1 MSSRKTYFGIGWS
14 GKDPTATEKSQDGD
28 DRSDYSAPTV
38 VDDAKVAEGLKQLR
52 AWYQPDPEAPA
63 VPDDRESVVDSPAEP
78 TKLGMPFP
86 RPTAVGHATATG
98 PQQAEQR
105 PALPDPMRGTM
116 FGHDVHRPEFDNPS
130 GDAGAATDALGAAAD
145 RSLVP
150 LSYPIVDDGP
160 PRNAETA
167 QHSAEAM
174 PDEHGPAAGGAAP
187 FADFLR
193 REAERPRHMGAFHL
207 SRPDDTDSIE
217 VPRARMTAR
226 ILFAAFGVAA
236 FVTAVVVWLQSGTP
250 EPMPSD
256 PTFGVSSNPGLWT
269 PSSADPGAARA
280 AAAAAGT
287 SEVIKPAAP
296 PAAAVRPA
304 APAGVD
310 VAAPAVR
317 VPPKADVPRAP
328 TVRATSAETPARTTT
343 PETPRRPATAKTAG
357 AKKTVDEDESSAGAT
372 NAAAVTAPPPASA
385 AATTPPAEKVE
396 PRPRT
401 ARSAARKADPD
412 APAGKQDDPDSTLP
426 PSEE

>member
-52 AWYQPDPEAPA
+52 AWYQPDPDAPA
-63 VPDDRESVVDSPAEP
+63 VPDDRESVVDSPSEP
-78 TKLGMPFP
+78 TKLGMPYP

-116 FGHDVHRPEFDNPS
+116 FGHDVHRPEFDNPA
-130 GDAGAATDALGAAAD
+130 GEPAGAAGALGD

-150 LSYPIVDDGP
+150 LSYPVVDDGP

-167 QHSAEAM
+167 QHSAEAV
-174 PDEHGPAAGGAAP
+174 PDAQGPAAGEAAP

-193 REAERPRHMGAFHL
+193 REAERPRRMGAFHL
-207 SRPDDTDSIE
+207 SRPDDTDSIA

-236 FVTAVVVWLQSGTP
+236 FVSAVVVWLQSGTP

-280 AAAAAGT
+280 AAAAAGS
-287 SEVIKPAAP
+287 SEAIKPAVP
-296 PAAAVRPA
+296 PVDTVRPA
-304 APAGVD
+304 PRAGLD

-317 VPPKADVPRAP
+317 VPPKADVTRPP
-328 TVRATSAETPARTTT
+328 TVRATTPETPARTTAT
-343 PETPRRPATAKTAG
+343 ETPRRTATTKTAG
-357 AKKTVDEDESSAGAT
+357 VKTIDEDDSSAGAT
-372 NAAAVTAPPPASA
+372 DTAAVAVPAPAPA
-385 AATTPPAEKVE
+385 AATTLPAEKVEKVE

-401 ARSAARKADPD
+401 GRSAARKADLD
-412 APAGKQDDPDSTLP
+412 APTGKQDDPDSTLP